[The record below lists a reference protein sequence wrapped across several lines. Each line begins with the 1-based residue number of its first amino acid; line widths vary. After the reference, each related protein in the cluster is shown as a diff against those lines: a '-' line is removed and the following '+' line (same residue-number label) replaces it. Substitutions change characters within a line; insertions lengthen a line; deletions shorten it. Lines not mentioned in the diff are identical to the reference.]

1 MSNLVNENQK
11 PIVLLP
17 LDRYTVGIDEL
28 IGFNEFYDD
37 DDENNNFN
45 EKDSIINESCYM
57 SIELI
62 EKLSLKL
69 GDWIFIDIQ
78 KKQQKQC
85 IIAKVWTSR
94 YIQQN
99 YYIQSNSKLILN
111 QQPINEEQEQEQEK
125 KKKKK
130 FIEYPSFVKIY
141 KVNEFENNLNQVD
154 IEININTSS
163 LNNNNNNNNNII
175 IIINNIKTLFN
186 SKQYIKQLL
195 INKLVCSGMN
205 ISLYND
211 NVNLIIKNVNS
222 NNNNNN
228 NNLKIGLINQST
240 KINIIIN
247 ESLSSSSSSSS
258 SSFSTKS
265 LNNNNYKKL
274 FKKFK
279 LNNEKEN
286 NFKIGGLN
294 EQIKLLEEM
303 IIYPILF
310 PDIFKT
316 LGIDPPKGILL
327 KGPPGTGKTH
337 LVRTVCDAYDIEMI
351 SIDCTKISGSYIGET
366 EENLRN
372 VFQQASDKSIAKS
385 NSPVVVFIDEIDTIC
400 PPRSKSSQNESRI
413 VGQFLTLL
421 DGIGGRKGNLII
433 IAATNR
439 PNQVDPA
446 LRRPGRLDR
455 EIEIPVPNKQQRL
468 DILRLYCSKLPISS
482 TPSNLLDQIA
492 DETVGYVGANIQ
504 FLCRDSAFIAFS
516 KYNSN
521 LNNNDNN
528 DNDNDKVKKY
538 FIEIEDFRESIKNNP
553 ASILK
558 GEHLVEKVSGIS
570 WDDIG
575 GLDDIKEQLKQAIEW
590 PNLYKESF
598 EKFGLSPPKG
608 IILYGPPGC
617 SKTTLVKAIASSS
630 KLSFLSLSGATIFSP
645 YLGDSEQTIRDI
657 FKKARQTTPSILFF
671 DEIDAIVSKR
681 NLSDG
686 SNGDNAQS
694 RVLSTFLNEMDGVEQ
709 LNGVIVIGATNRLD
723 MIDNALLRPGRFDKI
738 LEIKLPD
745 QSSRLKILKIK
756 TKSIPLLEN
765 VDLVEISNLTNG
777 FSGADLENLC
787 REASFQSLRRDLLNG
802 FVEMSDFLNCLSK
815 IHK

>member
-1 MSNLVNENQK
+1 MPNNENEDS
-11 PIVLLP
+11 IVLLP
-17 LDRYTVGIDEL
+17 LDRYTVGIDEI

-37 DDENNNFN
+37 YKNNNFN
-45 EKDSIINESCYM
+45 EKDSIINELCYM
-57 SIELI
+57 SIQLM

-69 GDWIFIDIQ
+69 GDWIFIDVQ
-78 KKQQKQC
+78 KQQQKQQQQNKQC
-85 IIAKVWTSR
+85 IISKVWTSR

-111 QQPINEEQEQEQEK
+111 QQINDEGQEQEQEQNK
-125 KKKKK
+125 KQNKSIK
-130 FIEYPSFVKIY
+130 YPSFVKIY
-141 KVNEFENNLNQVD
+141 KVNEFENNLNNVD
-154 IEININTSS
+154 IEIIIS
-163 LNNNNNNNNNII
+163 NNNNNNNNNE
-175 IIINNIKTLFN
+175 NIKTLFC
-186 SKQYIKQLL
+186 SKQFIKQLL
-195 INKLVCSGMN
+195 INKLICSGMN
-205 ISLYND
+205 ISLYNN

-222 NNNNNN
+222 NNNNN
-228 NNLKIGLINQST
+228 LKIGLISQST
-240 KINIIIN
+240 KINIIIITN
-247 ESLSSSSSSSS
+247 ESLSCLYSSNSSNL
-258 SSFSTKS
+258 
-265 LNNNNYKKL
+265 LNLNYKNKL

-279 LNNEKEN
+279 LNNDNN

-303 IIYPILF
+303 MIYPILF
-310 PDIFKT
+310 PQVFKT
-316 LGIDPPKGILL
+316 LNIDPPKGILL

-351 SIDCTKISGSYIGET
+351 SIDCAKISGSYIGET

-372 VFQQASDKSIAKS
+372 IFQEASDKSIAKS
-385 NSPVVVFIDEIDTIC
+385 NSPIVVFIDEIDTIC
-400 PPRSKSSQNESRI
+400 PPRSKSTQNESRV

-421 DGIGGRKGNLII
+421 DGIGARKGNLII

-439 PNQVDPA
+439 PNQIDNA

-468 DILRLYCSKLPISS
+468 DILKLYCSKLPISS

-516 KYNSN
+516 KYN
-521 LNNNDNN
+521 LLKYQNNEQNENE
-528 DNDNDKVKKY
+528 KKY

-558 GEHLVEKVSGIS
+558 GEHLVENISNVS

-575 GLDDIKEQLKQAIEW
+575 GLDDIKEELRQAIEW

-617 SKTTLVKAIASSS
+617 SKTTLVKAVASSS

-681 NLSDG
+681 NLSDN
-686 SNGDNAQS
+686 SSGDNAQS

-745 QSSRLKILKIK
+745 QLSRLKILKIK
-756 TKSIPLLEN
+756 TKSIPLSDN
-765 VDLVEISNLTNG
+765 VNLIEISNLTNG

-802 FVEMSDFLNCLSK
+802 FVEMYDFLNCLSK
-815 IHK
+815 INNQSKINLENKI